1 MVIEQVNQSNI
12 KIKSKFYLY
21 YIFVGQSKLR
31 KAIIK
36 IIDQNKPGKKDHN
49 AITKRKLAKTTI
61 EVSLSKILNLS
72 VDKVKNRIKREK
84 LYVAKGSDFN
94 NNEEEKSTIIEAKK
108 MSSYNSNT
116 LFNFRK

>member
-1 MVIEQVNQSNI
+1 M
-12 KIKSKFYLY
+12 
-21 YIFVGQSKLR
+21 
-31 KAIIK
+31 
-36 IIDQNKPGKKDHN
+36 
-49 AITKRKLAKTTI
+49 
-61 EVSLSKILNLS
+61 
-72 VDKVKNRIKREK
+72 DKVKNRIKREK